1 MSGQHKRG
9 EHAPTEKGE
18 TQNKFRDYG
27 EIYTQKTKKNK
38 KNLEIREKGC
48 NFVAVNKK
56 QSNMKTL
63 TLRIYK
69 NEIDAARLAFIR
81 KSFSIYEE
89 SEKVLTVEGSK
100 EDILKLYDCYLLDD
114 TQFKAAYPEYMTYT
128 ERVAYTDKM
137 CESIKVYFRKTLCE
151 IIENGEETE
160 EFRRLRKLYLNELR

>member
-1 MSGQHKRG
+1 MS
-9 EHAPTEKGE
+9 
-18 TQNKFRDYG
+18 
-27 EIYTQKTKKNK
+27 
-38 KNLEIREKGC
+38 
-48 NFVAVNKK
+48 
-56 QSNMKTL
+56 TL

-69 NEIDAARLAFIR
+69 NEIDAKRLSFIR
-81 KSFSIYEE
+81 KSFTIFEE

-100 EDILKLYDCYLLDD
+100 DDILKLYDNYLLNEA
-114 TQFKAAYPEYMTYT
+114 QFKAAYPEYMTYT